1 MLAKRLGQIARD
13 ADDAGFNLLAVMD
26 HFFQISFVGPVEHE
40 MLEAYTT
47 LGFLAAHTDRIT
59 LQTVMTGVSYRPPGM
74 LLKQVST
81 LDVLSGGRAALGI
94 GAGWNAEEATG
105 LGLPFP
111 ETADRFVQLEETLQL
126 ARQMFAGDETPFHGA
141 QYRLERPLNSP
152 LPLHRPRIMVGGSG
166 ERKTLRLVARYA
178 DACNLFPG
186 PDVARKLEVLREHCE
201 REGRDYDEITR
212 TVLWPLDPAR
222 STAQVVDD
230 LGGLATLG
238 ISEVIVN
245 TPDLWTPGRLEAIA
259 ELVPAAAP
267 V

>member
-1 MLAKRLGQIARD
+1 
-13 ADDAGFNLLAVMD
+13 
-26 HFFQISFVGPVEHE
+26 
-40 MLEAYTT
+40 
-47 LGFLAAHTDRIT
+47 
-59 LQTVMTGVSYRPPGM
+59 
-74 LLKQVST
+74 VST

-94 GAGWNAEEATG
+94 GAGWNAEEAAG

-126 ARQMFAGDETPFHGA
+126 ARQMFAGDETPFHGI

-178 DACNLFPG
+178 HACNLLPG
-186 PDVARKLEVLREHCE
+186 PDVPRKLEVLREHCE
-201 REGRDYDEITR
+201 REGRDYHEITR

-230 LGGLATLG
+230 LGSLATLG
-238 ISEVIVN
+238 IQEVIVN

-267 V
+267 I